1 MDVKKVAKLANLTIT
16 EDEEKKLATQFEETL
31 KTINVINERD
41 TVGVDPISQVTGLVN
56 VMREDE
62 IDKNR
67 MLNIGD
73 YFKVKAI
80 FNAE

>member
-1 MDVKKVAKLANLTIT
+1 MDVKKVARLANLTISD
-16 EDEEKKLATQFEETL
+16 EEEKKLSSQFDETL
-31 KTINVINERD
+31 KTIGIINELD
-41 TVGVDPISQVTGLVN
+41 TASTDPISQVTGLVN

-80 FNAE
+80 FNAQ

>member
-1 MDVKKVAKLANLTIT
+1 MDVKKVAKLANLTIS
-16 EDEEKKLATQFEETL
+16 DEEENKLSSQFEETL
-31 KTINVINERD
+31 KTISIINELD
-41 TVGVDPISQVTGLVN
+41 TANIDSVSQVIGLVN
-56 VMREDE
+56 VMRKDE

-80 FNAE
+80 FNAQ

>member
-41 TVGVDPISQVTGLVN
+41 TVGVEPISQVTGLVN

>member
-1 MDVKKVAKLANLTIT
+1 MDVKKVAKLANLTISD
-16 EDEEKKLATQFEETL
+16 EEEKKLSSQFEETL
-31 KTINVINERD
+31 KTIGIINELD
-41 TVGVDPISQVTGLVN
+41 TASTDPISQVTGLVN

-80 FNAE
+80 FNAQ

>member
-1 MDVKKVAKLANLTIT
+1 MDVKKVARRANITISGEEENKLSS
-16 EDEEKKLATQFEETL
+16 QFDETL
-31 KTINVINERD
+31 KTISIINELD
-41 TVGVDPISQVTGLVN
+41 TANIDPVSQVTGLVN
-56 VMREDE
+56 VMREDK

-73 YFKVKAI
+73 YFKIKAI

>member
-1 MDVKKVAKLANLTIT
+1 MDVKKVARLANLTIS
-16 EDEEKKLATQFEETL
+16 EEEENKLSSQFDETL
-31 KTINVINERD
+31 QTISIINELD
-41 TVGVDPISQVTGLVN
+41 TANIDPVSQVTGLVN
-56 VMREDE
+56 VMREDK

-73 YFKVKAI
+73 YFKIKAI

>member
-1 MDVKKVAKLANLTIT
+1 MDVKKVAKLANLTISD
-16 EDEEKKLATQFEETL
+16 EEEKKLSSQFDETL
-31 KTINVINERD
+31 KTIGIINELD
-41 TVGVDPISQVTGLVN
+41 TASTDPISQVTGLVN

-80 FNAE
+80 FNAQ